1 MISWYTFRALI
12 LGYTLRG
19 VAAILRLKLP
29 PKMSVCGFIERDGNY
44 LVLDLSYR
52 KGFGFP
58 GGLLEGVETLEEA
71 LAREIKEETGLTVTS
86 ATYFT
91 SKKAIQYGFPVLSA
105 SFAVKVTGELK
116 ASSEGTLSFRTP
128 EEIIANCSYANSR
141 EAFMEFQAQK

>member
-1 MISWYTFRALI
+1 MISWYKFRALV
-12 LGYTLRG
+12 LGYTLHG
-19 VAAILRLKLP
+19 VAALFGLQLP
-29 PKMSVCGFIERDGNY
+29 PKMSVGGFIEQDGKY

-105 SFAVKVTGELK
+105 SFAVTVTGTMR
-116 ASSEGTLSFRTP
+116 ASKEGTLSFRTP
-128 EEIIANCSYANSR
+128 EEIIANCSYTNSR
-141 EAFMEFQAQK
+141 DAFIEFLAQK